1 MKKDE
6 KNEKLP
12 EQAGWIAIYPP
23 PKQIPA
29 GPHSL
34 HDMAYHSEADQ
45 LYSAITRIIDV
56 VEHETAYG
64 SSHHRRVLAE
74 DITGILEEEL
84 RLEP

>member
-1 MKKDE
+1 MNSLT
-6 KNEKLP
+6 NEHIREAADFITKHLP
-12 EQAGWIAIYPP
+12 A
-23 PKQIPA
+23 KQIPA

-34 HDMAYHSEADQ
+34 HDMAYHADVDQ

-64 SSHHRRVLAE
+64 SNHHRRLLAE